1 MVLVDQAAV
10 VCIIRQQDQVMIL
23 QLVQLMEP
31 HKEITEEPAVL
42 NLNQEEAVVVLV
54 VWVVQDLLV
63 HPQQV
68 VLVVMV

>member
-1 MVLVDQAAV
+1 VVLVDQAAV

>member
-10 VCIIRQQDQVMIL
+10 EILMMQEDPVMIL

-31 HKEITEEPAVL
+31 HKEMMEEPAVL